1 MCYGTAG
8 KKLNVHKGTSAVTI
22 QVIDSMKTVNYSDLH
37 IIEGIG
43 ILKYSI
49 ISISFTVTKMMMA

>member
-8 KKLNVHKGTSAVTI
+8 KKLKAHKGTSAVTI
-22 QVIDSMKTVNYSDLH
+22 QVIGNMKRVAYSDLH